1 MSPPAVEI
9 RPYQP
14 ADAAAVYQAIR
25 ESLPELSQWLPDMNA
40 STSLDTV
47 QAYIARRE
55 DQANRRLAYDFAIVD
70 REDQGILGGCGLN
83 QINWQH
89 GYANLYYWVR
99 TSQAGQGIAGEAAR
113 QLARYGIR
121 TLGLQRIEILVAV
134 ENHASLRVVA
144 KLGAAREGLL
154 RNRIYVRGMWHDA
167 YVHSLLAADFTEP

>member
-14 ADAAAVYQAIR
+14 GDAAVVYQAIS
-25 ESLPELSQWLPDMNA
+25 ESLPELSLWLPDINE
-40 STSLDTV
+40 STRLETV
-47 QAYIARRE
+47 QAYIAQRE
-55 DQANRRLAYDFAIVD
+55 DQASRRLAYDFAIID
-70 REDQGILGGCGLN
+70 RNEQSILGGCGLN

-134 ENHASLRVVA
+134 ENLASLRVVE
-144 KLGAAREGLL
+144 KLGAARQGLL
-154 RNRIYVRGMWHDA
+154 RKRIYVRGLWHDA